1 MHDIDFNDKCTCLIF
16 DSLKHLD
23 HDTEHGET
31 KTETVE
37 EMGTHSEETV
47 IILGFPYDET
57 AELEII
63 TTEKEPQTILTTGP
77 LDDKPPTSPSE
88 KTSGTLMDTNSIIN
102 PALRK
107 WVSSSPNISSK
118 KRFSPAE
125 GWRCTGCDEL
135 ASKVKKLEETVAK
148 LVAEKPSILNPSQFT
163 EMTDPKT
170 PPKSKSVTK
179 KTIWH
184 SAKKGAHTQ
193 LQLDGTYCGEFC
205 DTFNCDKHVTG
216 NCIWGRRCCL

>member
-1 MHDIDFNDKCTCLIF
+1 M
-16 DSLKHLD
+16 KHLD

-31 KTETVE
+31 TTETVE
-37 EMGTHSEETV
+37 EMGTHSEESV

-184 SAKKGAHTQ
+184 SAKKVHTPNSN
-193 LQLDGTYCGEFC
+193 LMEHIVVSSVIHLIVTNMSLEIAFGEE
-205 DTFNCDKHVTG
+205 DVVFNLRVS
-216 NCIWGRRCCL
+216 NCVMCN